1 MTQREKQERLNALAT
16 EKMNLESLLK
26 SGDYK
31 VIKCAE
37 AQAAG
42 EELPYDIS
50 RLHAER
56 QQMRDR
62 VNAIENDIRDIE
74 AAICEDEQPGAHPFD
89 N

>member
-1 MTQREKQERLNALAT
+1 MTQQEKQERLNALAT

-62 VNAIENDIRDIE
+62 VNAIENDIREIE
-74 AAICEDEQPGAHPFD
+74 AIEVEDVQPDIRP
-89 N
+89 